1 MDQPTGTH
9 QHVED
14 EAYVIVKAAPRPSQK
29 HGVTVCCAALDRASN
44 WVRLYPVSFRY
55 LQERQRFSRW
65 DKVKYRWRK
74 PRVLADDRVESRRV
88 DDRSFE
94 IIGSLPPSQRHQ
106 LLNRCAVTSL
116 KAELLAKRSL
126 ALLKPEILD
135 FRYEK
140 RSAEE
145 ISKEVRNREFLRAQ
159 GDMFSTNEDVPLET
173 IPYKIKY
180 SYRDED
186 GEHVGTC
193 QDWETEATYLRRRHE
208 LGSDQAALDWM
219 MARFGDEWPKKG
231 IALAMG
237 THRHHPDQWLING
250 VVRLD
255 ESTQGLLL

>member
-1 MDQPTGTH
+1 
-9 QHVED
+9 
-14 EAYVIVKAAPRPSQK
+14 
-29 HGVTVCCAALDRASN
+29 
-44 WVRLYPVSFRY
+44 
-55 LQERQRFSRW
+55 
-65 DKVKYRWRK
+65 
-74 PRVLADDRVESRRV
+74 
-88 DDRSFE
+88 
-94 IIGSLPPSQRHQ
+94 
-106 LLNRCAVTSL
+106 
-116 KAELLAKRSL
+116 
-126 ALLKPEILD
+126 
-135 FRYEK
+135 
-140 RSAEE
+140 
-145 ISKEVRNREFLRAQ
+145 
-159 GDMFSTNEDVPLET
+159 MFSTNEDVPLET